1 MSKQRLELTVGAF
14 VVICVLCLSYL
25 ALKLGDVGL
34 FKPDTYQVLARFT
47 SVSGLKHG
55 AFVEVAGVRVGQVDR
70 IELNVDEYLAD
81 VHMSIESSV
90 PIQDDA
96 IASIR
101 TQGIIGDKFIK
112 ITPGGSP
119 DLLSEGMEIFE
130 TEPAISLEEL
140 ISKYIFESDK

>member
-1 MSKQRLELTVGAF
+1 MSRQTLELSVGAF
-14 VVICVLCLSYL
+14 MVVCVLCLSYL

-34 FKPDTYQVLARFT
+34 FKRDTYQVLARFT
-47 SVSGLKHG
+47 SVSGLKQG

-81 VHMSIESSV
+81 VYMSIESYV
-90 PIQDDA
+90 PVQDDA

-101 TQGIIGDKFIK
+101 TQGIIGDKFVK

-119 DLLSEGMEIFE
+119 DLLGEGAEIID

-140 ISKYIFESDK
+140 ISKYIFESQ